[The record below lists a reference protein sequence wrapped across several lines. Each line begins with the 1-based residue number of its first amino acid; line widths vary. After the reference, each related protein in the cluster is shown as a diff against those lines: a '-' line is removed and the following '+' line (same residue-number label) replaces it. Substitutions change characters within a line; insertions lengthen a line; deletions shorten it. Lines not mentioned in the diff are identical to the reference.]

1 MATKPKYFEE
11 ATTTNILMIN
21 KKTVEVA
28 ITELN
33 KLFFFAPIEY
43 EGFALKTNSKPV
55 FVTC

>member
-43 EGFALKTNSKPV
+43 EGFALKPIPNQYL
-55 FVTC
+55 